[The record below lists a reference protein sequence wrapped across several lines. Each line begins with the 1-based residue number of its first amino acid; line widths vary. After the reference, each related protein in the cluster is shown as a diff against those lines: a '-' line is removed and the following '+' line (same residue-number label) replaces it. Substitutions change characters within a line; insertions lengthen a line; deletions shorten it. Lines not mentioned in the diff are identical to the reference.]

1 MKINC
6 QSKQYFYL
14 GIAIFAATLLFLCF
28 LDIQKDRNE
37 IVAFKK
43 NKLSLRNYLFQNET
57 VKTDEGPNPKPQLN
71 ITKSKF
77 DKYQYEIL
85 KLENGI
91 NLLIAHKENV
101 DKLGI
106 NIALNGVGS
115 YRDPKELQGLSHFV
129 EHLLFTGSANYSR
142 IDDILLQSSLK
153 NGQING
159 MTMPNQTMYPFVFN
173 DLQDIEF
180 CLQRYVD
187 FLKYPLLKKEE
198 VKNELQ
204 SVHSEFVNLKAH
216 STQSILFVLKYL
228 AKKDHPFYGF
238 QCGSEESLSKVGD
251 DPKNI
256 VTSFL
261 EENYINENTYVTVI
275 TDSQLLNKTKTMVQD
290 ELLKLEKRESRQLKF
305 NNSEMAFDSENK
317 GKYIKINSL
326 TQITEFSI
334 FIPLDVKFS
343 QQTKSFQYITFVFQD
358 LMSISY
364 CSYLLKYHYAS
375 DCDLIVEEI
384 TTQEQFFGVY
394 MSLTQKG
401 FENQF
406 EISRL
411 FFQYFDLIKS
421 KLNSEQLKNKVL
433 EEQQYYF
440 ENQQPIDVYTYIT
453 LLGYSFMFNQ
463 NEHLLN
469 DDYDF
474 TKVNQGELESIIN
487 QFDAQNAIFILR
499 KNFQETEEEQG
510 QINYQTDDKES
521 DNLDDLDLVK
531 VMRFI
536 QSGNDEFQNEVKYY
550 KIKYSEYKL
559 KENEIQCLNKK
570 VTNLE
575 ENITI
580 NIVDLSIKNNEEE
593 PNIQYEIKSIIKQLL
608 SSSHQLVL
616 NKQTSLHSIQ
626 MRKNKSVFQKLSEQI
641 YKNPQRPQ
649 LIKTKNNIN
658 LWLYQNPDLYPGIA
672 FASILMS
679 DPSIEQSLV
688 SQFYT
693 EFIADYLNLFFDA
706 GLFYPTSK
714 GLSMT
719 VYGETNHLQRTI
731 VSILEASFDD
741 ENFMSED
748 KYLYLLERHRSYSYR
763 QRESYSVLEIFD
775 WMKDILHAEFLSTD
789 KKLDLINSDQISFS
803 DLQNWFYRYKSRF
816 NAELFVG
823 GAVTQHIAE
832 YYLDHLI
839 KKISF
844 NSIPDFEYKPLGYYD
859 VKQKSKTFVYRGNQT
874 YYDENNFSIINYY
887 QIAELNDKKSNK
899 AAQIIAQFFNAY
911 SFYYLRSISQLGYN
925 IFSFEYSVG
934 GKMRAIAVGIQGHKY
949 APNEMNR
956 HIEILIDQVFKEIS
970 KLPQNVDFDKILDFR
985 NSRFNEIYSLSQ
997 AQQSFWELI
1006 VNNKMSTQEE
1016 IQNNKEIH
1024 ITKREVLIKFKKWF
1038 KMQSAKISF
1047 QGENKFRKNS
1057 DTNQTLSQDDTFSFS
1072 EEKLYTCPKQLQAHL
1087 KEKFFL
1093 VPVQRKQ

>member
-1 MKINC
+1 MKVNSQI
-6 QSKQYFYL
+6 KKYFYL
-14 GIAIFAATLLFLCF
+14 SIAILAVTLLCLCF
-28 LDIQKDRNE
+28 LDIQIDKNE

-43 NKLSLRNYLFQNET
+43 NKLSLRNYQFQNET
-57 VKTDEGPNPKPQLN
+57 TKADEEPNQTPQLN

-91 NLLIAHKENV
+91 SLLIAHKDNV
-101 DKLGI
+101 NQLGI

-115 YRDPKELQGLSHFV
+115 YRDPKEFQGLSHFV
-129 EHLLFTGSANYSR
+129 EHLLFTGSENYPR
-142 IDDILLQSSLK
+142 IDDILLQGSLK

-187 FLKYPLLKKEE
+187 FLKFPLLKKEE
-198 VKNELQ
+198 VVNELQ
-204 SVHSEFVNLKAH
+204 SVHSEFVNLQAH
-216 STQSILFVLKYL
+216 STQSILFVLKDL

-251 DPKNI
+251 NPKQI
-256 VTSFL
+256 VTQFL
-261 EENYINENTYVTVI
+261 EENYLNENTYVTVI
-275 TDSQLLNKTKTMVQD
+275 TDSQLLNKTKTMVQN
-290 ELLKLEKRESRQLKF
+290 ELLKLEKRESPQLKF

-334 FIPLDVKFS
+334 FIPLDVKLS
-343 QQTKSFQYITFVFQD
+343 QQTKSFQFITFVFQD

-401 FENQF
+401 FDNQF

-421 KLNSEQLKNKVL
+421 KLYKEELKNKVL
-433 EEQQYYF
+433 EEQSYYF
-440 ENQQPIDVYTYIT
+440 ENQQPTDVFTYIT

-463 NEHLLN
+463 NNHLL
-469 DDYDF
+469 DDEYDF
-474 TKVNQGELESIIN
+474 TKVDQGELESIIN
-487 QFDAQNAIFILR
+487 QFNAQNSIFILR
-499 KNFQETEEEQG
+499 KNFQETEEDEQSQIHYQAQG
-510 QINYQTDDKES
+510 QES
-521 DNLDDLDLVK
+521 ENHNDLDLVK
-531 VMRFI
+531 IMRFL

-550 KIKYSEYKL
+550 KIKYSEYQL
-559 KENEIQCLNKK
+559 NETEIQSLNKK
-570 VTNLE
+570 VTKLE

-580 NIVDLSIKNNEEE
+580 HLQDLGLKNYDQ
-593 PNIQYEIKSIIKQLL
+593 PNIQQEIKDIVKQLL
-608 SSSHQLVL
+608 SSSHQLAL

-626 MRKNKSVFQKLSEQI
+626 MRKKKSVFQKLSEQI
-641 YKNPQRPQ
+641 YQNPQRPQ
-649 LIKTKNNIN
+649 LIKTKKNIN

-679 DPSIEQSLV
+679 DPSVEQSLV

-693 EFIADYLNLFFDA
+693 EFIADYLNLFLDA

-719 VYGETNHLQRTI
+719 VYGDVSHLQRTI
-731 VSILEASFDD
+731 ISILEASFDD
-741 ENFMSED
+741 ENFMTQD
-748 KYLYLLERHRSYSYR
+748 KYLYLLERHRSYIYR
-763 QRESYSVLEIFD
+763 QRENYSVVEIFD
-775 WMKDILHAEFLSTD
+775 WMKDILHADFLSAD
-789 KKLDLINSDQISFS
+789 KKLDFMNSDQVSFL

-823 GAVTQHIAE
+823 GAATQSIAE
-832 YYLDHLI
+832 QLLDQLI
-839 KKISF
+839 NSLEF

-859 VKQKSKTFVYRGNQT
+859 VKQKSKTFVYRGYQT

-887 QIAELNDKKSNK
+887 QIGELKDKKSLK
-899 AAQIIAQFFNAY
+899 AAQIISQFFNAY

-934 GKMRAIAVGIQGHKY
+934 GNMRALTIGIQGHKF

-956 HIEILIDQVFKEIS
+956 HIEILIDQVFKELS
-970 KLPQNVDFDKILDFR
+970 KLPQQVDFDKILDFR

-1006 VNNKMSTQEE
+1006 VNNKLNPEEETKTNQE
-1016 IQNNKEIH
+1016 IR
-1024 ITKREVLIKFKKWF
+1024 ITKREVLVKFKKWF

-1047 QGENKFRKNS
+1047 QGENKFRKSN
-1057 DTNQTLSQDDTFSFS
+1057 DKNQTLSQDETFSFS
-1072 EEKLYTCPKQLQAHL
+1072 EEKFYSCPQQLQANL
-1087 KEKFFL
+1087 KEKFYL
-1093 VPVQRKQ
+1093 VSVQRKQ